1 MTLKEIEKR
10 LARIEERNNRVE
22 RDKSWETSFERKF
35 LILVLTYFVI
45 GLFMNFIGV
54 DKPFLNAIIPS
65 LGFLLS
71 TLSVPFF
78 KNIWIKGQNKN

>member
-1 MTLKEIEKR
+1 MNLKEIEKR

-22 RDKSWETSFERKF
+22 SDKAWETSFERKV
-35 LILVLTYFVI
+35 LILILTYFVI
-45 GLFMNFIGV
+45 GLFMNFIRV

-71 TLSVPFF
+71 TLSIPFF
-78 KNIWIKGQNKN
+78 KDIWIKKQKKF